1 MKKVLLTSA
10 VALAAFSTVQ
20 AVSANSEVSTKKE
33 TTEFVNGIK
42 VEKTE
47 NSNTLGN
54 SSETAAKFFENRD
67 KEAAAAKES
76 LDAYASLPSYID
88 NTDNDITT
96 DDLNEYEDF
105 KAVLAERAKD
115 QNHKFE
121 TLTVR
126 DRDGKELLLHGKK
139 IQVKNEA
146 GSRTVELK
154 TKNGTYKLTVL
165 VYNNKAVVT
174 RLPELVANA
183 QKDGW
188 VKENGSW
195 FYLEKGVKATGWVKD
210 NGTWYYLNAEGVM
223 QTGWVKDNGTWYY
236 LNGSGAMQTGWVK
249 DNGTWYYLKSSGAM
263 ATGWY
268 QVGGKW
274 YYSYD
279 SGALAVSTT
288 TPDGYTVNEN
298 GEWV

>member
-10 VALAAFSTVQ
+10 VALAAFGAVQ
-20 AVSANSEVSTKKE
+20 AVSADSEVSTKKE
-33 TTEFVNGIK
+33 TTEFVNGVK

-47 NSNTLGN
+47 TANTVGN
-54 SSETAAKFFENRD
+54 KEETAADFFKKRD
-67 KEAAAAKES
+67 QEAAAAKES
-76 LDAYASLPSYID
+76 LDAHASLPSYIE

-115 QNHKFE
+115 KNHKFE

-126 DRDGKELLLHGKK
+126 DRDGKELVLHGKK
-139 IQVKNEA
+139 IQVKNEP

-188 VKENGSW
+188 VKENTSW
-195 FYLEKGVKATGWVKD
+195 FYLKDGVKA
-210 NGTWYYLNAEGVM
+210 
-223 QTGWVKDNGTWYY
+223 TGWVKDNGTWYY
-236 LNGSGAMQTGWVK
+236 LNGSGAMQTGW
-249 DNGTWYYLKSSGAM
+249 
-263 ATGWY
+263 Y

-274 YYSYD
+274 YYSYT